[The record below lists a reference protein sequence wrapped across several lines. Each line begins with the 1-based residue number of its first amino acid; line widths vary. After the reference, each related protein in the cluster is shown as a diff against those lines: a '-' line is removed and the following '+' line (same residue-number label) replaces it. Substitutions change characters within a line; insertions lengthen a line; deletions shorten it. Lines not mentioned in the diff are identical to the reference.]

1 MITVIFA
8 EDQKK
13 IKEIVD
19 KMLQTEGYA
28 VTEEREGQLY
38 RSVLDKVEKQL
49 LEYVLE
55 RTEGNQ
61 LKSAR
66 ILGINRNTLRSKVK
80 SLGIEA
86 GKWKKATH

>member
-19 KMLQTEGYA
+19 RMLKTEGYA
-28 VTEEREGQLY
+28 ATEEKEGRLY

-61 LKSAR
+61 LKSSR
-66 ILGINRNTLRSKVK
+66 ILGINRNTLRSKIK

-86 GKWKKATH
+86 DKWKKV